1 MLQFSGLEA
10 ITLRM
15 RRRRSILVAVVL
27 AFATLANAAD
37 EGTREHRGPD
47 VTLIESEERVV
58 YEYRQNGLL
67 RMIKIVPKR
76 GKPYYLVPRDPARG
90 LGTIEEAELLVPQW
104 EIVRF

>member
-1 MLQFSGLEA
+1 MLQFFGSEA

-15 RRRRSILVAVVL
+15 RPRRIILIAALLLPVT
-27 AFATLANAAD
+27 FANAA
-37 EGTREHRGPD
+37 EKETREHRGPD
-47 VTLIESEERVV
+47 VTLIETEERVV

-76 GKPYYLVPRDPARG
+76 GRPYYLVPRDPAKG
-90 LGTIEEAELLVPQW
+90 LGTIEEAELLLPQW

>member
-1 MLQFSGLEA
+1 MLQFLRFEA

-15 RRRRSILVAVVL
+15 RPRRIIPVVSVL
-27 AFATLANAAD
+27 LFTALANAAD
-37 EGTREHRGPD
+37 ERKREHRGPD
-47 VTLIESEERVV
+47 VTLIETEQRVV

-90 LGTIEEAELLVPQW
+90 LGTIEEADALVPQW
-104 EIVRF
+104 EIIRF

>member
-1 MLQFSGLEA
+1 
-10 ITLRM
+10 M
-15 RRRRSILVAVVL
+15 RPRRIILIAAVMAAAAVS
-27 AFATLANAAD
+27 NAS
-37 EGTREHRGPD
+37 EERKREHRGPD
-47 VTLIESEERVV
+47 VTLIETEERFV

-90 LGTIEEAELLVPQW
+90 LGTVEEADVLLAQW

>member
-1 MLQFSGLEA
+1 
-10 ITLRM
+10 M
-15 RRRRSILVAVVL
+15 RPRRIIPVVSVLVCA
-27 AFATLANAAD
+27 ALANAAD
-37 EGTREHRGPD
+37 KLAREHRGPD
-47 VTLIESEERVV
+47 VTLIETEERVV

-90 LGTIEEAELLVPQW
+90 LGTVEEADVLMPQW